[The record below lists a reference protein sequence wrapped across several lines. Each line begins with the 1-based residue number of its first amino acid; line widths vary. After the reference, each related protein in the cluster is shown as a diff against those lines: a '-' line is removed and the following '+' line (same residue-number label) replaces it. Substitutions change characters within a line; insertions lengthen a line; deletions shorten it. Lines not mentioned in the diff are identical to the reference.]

1 MQKNQELEEQKQE
14 ILSQSEKLSEQK
26 QTLEAVVSAKN
37 KMFSIIAHDLRSPM
51 GNFKVMLER
60 LVNAPD
66 DFSDEKRNK
75 LLEILAENAKNTFTL
90 LENLLNWSKAQM
102 GIISYNP
109 KNIELYALITD
120 ALVLIKPF
128 AQKKRI
134 IINLNFEQN
143 LQVYADK
150 DMLSTIFRNLLMN
163 AIKFTNKS
171 GVIEIAA
178 IKNNNFIEVSIS
190 DNGIGMD
197 ETIQKELFNN
207 QTSYSSLGTN
217 NEQGS
222 GLGLLLCKEFVEQ
235 HGGKIWMKSEFNKGT
250 TFYFTLESPKF

>member
-1 MQKNQELEEQKQE
+1 
-14 ILSQSEKLSEQK
+14 
-26 QTLEAVVSAKN
+26 
-37 KMFSIIAHDLRSPM
+37 
-51 GNFKVMLER
+51 
-60 LVNAPD
+60 
-66 DFSDEKRNK
+66 
-75 LLEILAENAKNTFTL
+75 
-90 LENLLNWSKAQM
+90 
-102 GIISYNP
+102 
-109 KNIELYALITD
+109 
-120 ALVLIKPF
+120 
-128 AQKKRI
+128 
-134 IINLNFEQN
+134 
-143 LQVYADK
+143 
-150 DMLSTIFRNLLMN
+150 MN

-235 HGGKIWMKSEFNKGT
+235 HGGKICMKSEFNKGT